1 MTWKGF
7 FEGIESFFVDFAF
20 APYDALRKI
29 APENWLLSNIVSWIL
44 LLIGI
49 VLFVYWMMQLSK
61 FQTNNEEDMS
71 LTSHTF
77 FNT

>member
-7 FEGIESFFVDFAF
+7 FEGIQSFFVDFAF
-20 APYDALRKI
+20 GPYDALRKI

-44 LLIGI
+44 FSVGI
-49 VLFVYWMMQLSK
+49 VLFIYWMMQLTK
-61 FQTNNEEDMS
+61 FKNNNDEDMS

-77 FNT
+77 F